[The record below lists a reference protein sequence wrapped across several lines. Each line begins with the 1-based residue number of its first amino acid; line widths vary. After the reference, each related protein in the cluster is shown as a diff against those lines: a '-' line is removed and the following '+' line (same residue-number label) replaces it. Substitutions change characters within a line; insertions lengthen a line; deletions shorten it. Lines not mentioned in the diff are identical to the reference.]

1 MLRMI
6 PFRCS
11 RPLDK
16 NDFEPVLV
24 NVCRCLPCFA
34 LDLIYPKKIGQHICH
49 ITSMPYIYI
58 YCIYLVIHSLHG
70 ISFHVGKND
79 FIKPLHE
86 GVSDANQC

>member
-58 YCIYLVIHSLHG
+58 YTVYI
-70 ISFHVGKND
+70 
-79 FIKPLHE
+79 
-86 GVSDANQC
+86 

>member
-49 ITSMPYIYI
+49 ITSMPSIYIYI
-58 YCIYLVIHSLHG
+58 LYIFSY
-70 ISFHVGKND
+70 SFIARD
-79 FIKPLHE
+79 FLSCRQK
-86 GVSDANQC
+86 

>member
-49 ITSMPYIYI
+49 IYI